1 MTPPA
6 APFLTA
12 ADLCSDCKVKPV
24 TLDRGAMRVCPN
36 CFALLWHANSGTE
49 ESRRATARKLLVDRA
64 EAAMPRAY
72 PPGRAARRHAPWP
85 RDQQGQAMTPTEQQI
100 LALLEQKPALTQFTP
115 TYRWLIEAVEL
126 LLRHQSNCA
135 RSCATTEILR

>member
-49 ESRRATARKLLVDRA
+49 ESRRAAARKLLVDRA
-64 EAAMPRAY
+64 EAASRERTRRAEL
-72 PPGRAARRHAPWP
+72 RT
-85 RDQQGQAMTPTEQQI
+85 AMRLG
-100 LALLEQKPALTQFTP
+100 LAINKDEP
-115 TYRWLIEAVEL
+115 
-126 LLRHQSNCA
+126 
-135 RSCATTEILR
+135 